1 MCNRLKYAPKLL
13 SLCSLIFV
21 LVMILSGCTTKQ
33 STVPNVPYQENLLT
47 KCPTTLPKLNGN
59 TGADL
64 ATALLEYVEIYGK
77 CAVRHNQLTDEIR
90 QRMEK

>member
-1 MCNRLKYAPKLL
+1 
-13 SLCSLIFV
+13 
-21 LVMILSGCTTKQ
+21 MILSGCTTTPL
-33 STVPNVPYQENLLT
+33 SAPNVPYQENLLT
-47 KCPTTLPKLNGN
+47 KCTTILPKLNGN

-64 ATALLEYVEIYGK
+64 ATALLKYHEIYGK

>member
-1 MCNRLKYAPKLL
+1 
-13 SLCSLIFV
+13 
-21 LVMILSGCTTKQ
+21 MILSGCTTKPPTTQ
-33 STVPNVPYQENLLT
+33 NVPYQENLLT
-47 KCPTTLPKLNGN
+47 KCTTTLPKLKGN

-90 QRMEK
+90 QRMEQ

>member
-1 MCNRLKYAPKLL
+1 M
-13 SLCSLIFV
+13 
-21 LVMILSGCTTKQ
+21 
-33 STVPNVPYQENLLT
+33 PYQENLLT
-47 KCPTTLPKLNGN
+47 KCTTTLPKLKGN

-90 QRMEK
+90 QRMEQ

>member
-1 MCNRLKYAPKLL
+1 
-13 SLCSLIFV
+13 
-21 LVMILSGCTTKQ
+21 MILSGCTTKQ

-59 TGADL
+59 AGADL
-64 ATALLEYVEIYGK
+64 ATALLEYIKIYGK

>member
-1 MCNRLKYAPKLL
+1 M
-13 SLCSLIFV
+13 
-21 LVMILSGCTTKQ
+21 
-33 STVPNVPYQENLLT
+33 
-47 KCPTTLPKLNGN
+47 TTLPKLNGN

-64 ATALLEYVEIYGK
+64 ATALLKYHEIYGK

>member
-1 MCNRLKYAPKLL
+1 MRNRLKYAPKLL
-13 SLCSLIFV
+13 SLCSLTFV
-21 LVMILSGCTTKQ
+21 LVMILSGCTTTPL
-33 STVPNVPYQENLLT
+33 SAPNVPYQENLLT
-47 KCPTTLPKLNGN
+47 KCTTTLPKLNGN

-64 ATALLEYVEIYGK
+64 ATALLKYHEIYGK